1 MHFLHIQMQKKRPKR
16 QSEKK
21 MEGYGNIAFFFLQ
34 VQVCQSLRKPEKS
47 QDNAGA
53 GGARRRPEKYAKIC
67 MPGKLWYTDTRTEQK
82 QRPAFLGG
90 RTVRSVRVW
99 RQPLLHQQGS
109 IPGAGFGIQYLA
121 EEFRNFLSLYFFI
134 LCSCKAGAGFT

>member
-1 MHFLHIQMQKKRPKR
+1 
-16 QSEKK
+16 
-21 MEGYGNIAFFFLQ
+21 MEGYGQIAFFFWQ
-34 VQVCQSLRKPEKS
+34 VRICQGLRKPEGR
-47 QDNAGA
+47 QPTQACGGNAPIA
-53 GGARRRPEKYAKIC
+53 EKYAKSC
-67 MPGKLWYTDTRTEQK
+67 TWQNTWYTDTRTEQK